1 MVDSEGFAAAAAA
14 FVLPNQPIDPATPL
28 TRFAVP
34 LAAVESVSGL
44 VFFPALLSDG
54 DKAHLDQSRGKKH
67 KHKGPTL
74 PLAQNAAKVLAPEW
88 HRALLA
94 KQRAQKGA
102 SSNDGAGRSLVLE
115 GAFWESRCA
124 AVGGAVRR
132 DEATTPGGD
141 APRVVA
147 RHLCDVA
154 DCKLP
159 KEIWN
164 ETRSGKRAA
173 PQEL

>member
-1 MVDSEGFAAAAAA
+1 MVDSAGLATAAAA

-44 VFFPALLSDG
+44 VFFPALLSGD
-54 DKAHLDQSRGKKH
+54 DKARLDKSCGKGTGKN
-67 KHKGPTL
+67 KGAKL
-74 PLAQNAAKVLAPEW
+74 PLAQNAARVLAPEW

-94 KQRAQKGA
+94 KQSAQKGD
-102 SSNDGAGRSLVLE
+102 SSTDAGGRLVLE
-115 GAFWESRCA
+115 EGSWESKA
-124 AVGGAVRR
+124 AVGGAILKGGG
-132 DEATTPGGD
+132 ATS
-141 APRVVA
+141 VVA

-159 KEIWN
+159 KEIWS
-164 ETRSGKRAA
+164 EAKGGKRSA
-173 PQEL
+173 PQLL